1 MTITLAQ
8 PPQTQSQFKTPLL
21 SRINSGGLKAALV
34 LAGLNTAFTGLN
46 RALGGIATLG
56 WQGST
61 DFLSVV
67 DQHQYLIQDN
77 HSRFLG
83 GVWTAVGLLLLA
95 APYDLKRFRPHLVF
109 AFAMIFLGG
118 LARFS
123 MPNPELLFSPE
134 IMPSLIAE
142 LAGMPLLFYWLTR
155 VQAGRD

>member
-8 PPQTQSQFKTPLL
+8 TPRRSFDKARLL
-21 SRINSGGLKAALV
+21 SRINAGSLKAALV

-56 WQGST
+56 WQGAT
-61 DFLSVV
+61 DFLAVV

-83 GVWTAVGLLLLA
+83 GVWAGVGVLLLVA
-95 APYDLKRFRPHLVF
+95 SFDLKRFQPYLVF
-109 AFAMIFLGG
+109 AFAMIFAGG

-123 MPNPELLFSPE
+123 TPVPDVLFGPA

-142 LAGMPLLFYWLTR
+142 LVGIPVLYYWLKR
-155 VQAGRD
+155 VNAGAS